1 MKRHWRFWVGLVI
14 SAVALFLALRGIDLR
29 EVGDELAGA
38 EYVYFV
44 PAGAALLAYLLVRS
58 IRWRLMLGSK
68 VSLSDSFWITNI
80 GYLVSNVFPFRL
92 GDPARAVLVGRR
104 NSVSTAAALSTVV
117 VERVLDML
125 MIVLLLAV
133 TLPFIETVPLE
144 LRSAGPIA
152 GAAAAAALALLI
164 VLALRPDWAQGVLQW
179 LSARVPRLN
188 QERWSRTL
196 DDLLEGLEALR
207 SLRQI
212 VTLLAWSVVTWVFVV
227 LYYWAMLWVFL
238 DQPSLVEGSLLTCAI
253 GLSMALPA
261 APGAIGA
268 FEVAARYALEL
279 PFGVPKDAAIVMASV
294 THASQYAVM
303 CLLGVVGLVQ
313 QNTSFGRLRSD
324 IATTT
329 AMTEDGCDG

>member
-125 MIVLLLAV
+125 MVVLLLAV
-133 TLPFIETVPLE
+133 TLPFIETVPIE

-152 GAAAAAALALLI
+152 GAAAAAALVLLI
-164 VLALRPDWAQGVLQW
+164 VLALRPDWAQSALQW

-188 QERWSRTL
+188 LEWWSRTL

-212 VTLLAWSVVTWVFVV
+212 ATLLAWSVVTWVFVV
-227 LYYWAMLWVFL
+227 LYYWAMLWVFF
-238 DQPSLVEGSLLTCAI
+238 DQPSLVEGSLLTCAV

-279 PFGVPKDAAIVMASV
+279 PFGVPKDAAIAMASV
-294 THASQYAVM
+294 THASQYAAM

-324 IATTT
+324 IAATT
-329 AMTEDGCDG
+329 AMAEDGRDG